1 MRSVADLCQQKLALK
16 KRLLYA
22 RHFYYLDFT
31 PFGLTDFTYAAVIR
45 EPVSRVVSSYVYY
58 HSSPKKHIQSMLD
71 PKYRNETLQSCIE
84 HQHNGCVGNLLTRYL
99 CGHPIWCKLGN
110 DRALQEAKKNLRD
123 NFAVVGI
130 VENMELTIEV
140 MKAVLPQ
147 FFGRARQEALP
158 SQNRNSQTLQLSKA
172 ERQQV
177 AEANAADMELYSYA
191 VRLLHEKAKQCG
203 LGDRF
208 HV

>member
-1 MRSVADLCQQKLALK
+1 M
-16 KRLLYA
+16 
-22 RHFYYLDFT
+22 T
-31 PFGLTDFTYAAVIR
+31 
-45 EPVSRVVSSYVYY
+45 
-58 HSSPKKHIQSMLD
+58 
-71 PKYRNETLQSCIE
+71 KYF
-84 HQHNGCVGNLLTRYL
+84 
-99 CGHPIWCKLGN
+99 CGHAFWCKLGN
-110 DRALQEAKKNLRD
+110 DRALQEAKRNLRD

-130 VENMELTIEV
+130 VENMELTVEV
-140 MKAVLPQ
+140 MKVILPQ
-147 FFGRARQEALP
+147 FFGRASQEALP

-177 AEANAADMELYSYA
+177 TEANAADMELYSYA